1 MATTDCTTEITHLE
15 PHSLSLLRRV
25 AEGCGA
31 FVAAI
36 ARTTRNRR
44 AMTGML
50 ELDDRMLRD
59 IGVTRTDVHRALA
72 GRFDEDPTYRLTI
85 FSGAHA
91 AHGNGS
97 LRRDI

>member
-1 MATTDCTTEITHLE
+1 MATTAFTHFE
-15 PHSLSLLRRV
+15 PRSASLVRRI

-36 ARTTRNRR
+36 ARSARNRR
-44 AMTGML
+44 AVRGML

-59 IGVTRTDVHRALA
+59 VGVTRTDVQQALA
-72 GRFDEDPTYRLTI
+72 ARFDEDPAYHLTI

-91 AHGNGS
+91 ANRNRT